1 MNLIQTNILGSK
13 IKQPDVGWRNQQHE
27 TEKTQR
33 NQYMTSKIK
42 TMAHRKATFK
52 NQENNA

>member
-33 NQYMTSKIK
+33 NQYMTSNIK
-42 TMAHRKATFK
+42 TMAHRKATLK